1 VNNELESMKKEAGWP
16 NFKVLFQHLRG
27 RSEENH
33 KNLSQDSRSRGQHS
47 KLGPPKYEAGVVV
60 HVVTTR
66 V

>member
-1 VNNELESMKKEAGWP
+1 MKKEAGWP
-16 NFKVLFQHLRG
+16 NFKCYSSICVEGLRKTT
-27 RSEENH
+27 
-33 KNLSQDSRSRGQHS
+33 KNLSQDSRSRGQHL